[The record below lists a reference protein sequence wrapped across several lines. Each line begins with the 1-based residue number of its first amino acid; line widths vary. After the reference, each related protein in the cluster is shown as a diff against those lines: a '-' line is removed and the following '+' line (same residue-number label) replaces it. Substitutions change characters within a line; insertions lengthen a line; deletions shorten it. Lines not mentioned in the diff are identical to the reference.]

1 MIDITRLTTDN
12 IIANLAP
19 FLLPAP
25 GSFAYEWESLYKMNA
40 NKCLFHKFSFIFFMV
55 YITYV
60 SINYKFRELFV
71 KIVKKVLKSEF
82 SPNSSKS

>member
-40 NKCLFHKFSFIFFMV
+40 YKCLFHKFSFIFLWFTLLMFPL
-55 YITYV
+55 I
-60 SINYKFRELFV
+60 INFV
-71 KIVKKVLKSEF
+71 NFL
-82 SPNSSKS
+82 